1 VRYIWN
7 RYFPARYRS
16 PAGRRK
22 LVKKLLIAVLLLL
35 FSGETVAEIGLFSV
49 SQELT
54 ETAARSYLLSQ
65 MSQAVNEELQAEKN
79 VLVAIDRAGSGEI
92 SAVSANT
99 TALNALKAGV
109 LSRLEKSLNGTV
121 TAWIPVGS
129 LTEIGVFNGRG
140 PKVPVKLKLET
151 SADISFQTEF
161 RSAGVNQSCHRITMA
176 VTARAYSQSQR
187 FEALVEEH
195 TETVL
200 AETVVVGEVP
210 NVALTGK

>member
-1 VRYIWN
+1 MRYIWK
-7 RYFPARYRS
+7 RHFPARYRS
-16 PAGRRK
+16 PAGKRK
-22 LVKKLLIAVLLLL
+22 LIKKLLLIVLLAV
-35 FSGETVAEIGLFSV
+35 FSGEAAAEMGLFSV
-49 SQELT
+49 SQTLT

-65 MSQAVNEELQAEKN
+65 MSRAVNEELQAEN
-79 VLVAIDRAGSGEI
+79 TALVAIDQTNSGEI

-99 TALNALKAGV
+99 AALNALKAGV

-140 PKVPVKLKLET
+140 PKVPVKLKLEA
-151 SADISFQTEF
+151 SADVSFQTEF
-161 RSAGVNQSCHRITMA
+161 RSAGVNQSCHRITMV
-176 VTARAYSQSQR
+176 VTARAYSQSRR

>member
-1 VRYIWN
+1 MRYIWK

-16 PAGRRK
+16 PAGRKK
-22 LVKKLLIAVLLLL
+22 LVKKLLAAVLLVLC
-35 FSGETVAEIGLFSV
+35 SGEAVAEMGLFSI
-49 SQELT
+49 SQKLT
-54 ETAARSYLLSQ
+54 ETAARSYLLSH

-79 VLVAIDRAGSGEI
+79 ALVDLNRTGNGEI

-99 TALNALKAGV
+99 AALNALKAGV

-129 LTEIGVFNGRG
+129 LTEIGIFNGRG
-140 PKVPVKLKLET
+140 PGVPVKLKLE
-151 SADISFQTEF
+151 SSVDVSFQTEF
-161 RSAGVNQSCHRITMA
+161 CSAGVNQSCHRITMT
-176 VTARAYSQSQR
+176 VTASAYSQSQR

-200 AETVVVGEVP
+200 AETVVIGEVP
-210 NVALTGK
+210 DVALTES